1 MFNIIALTM
10 MQNPYEYLGRLKEGE
25 LNDLKE
31 M

>member
-1 MFNIIALTM
+1 MFNIISLTM
-10 MQNPYEYLGRLKEGE
+10 MQNPYEYLERLKEGE